1 MKKPYWY
8 CSFCKSAKLQVPAPA
23 PGNCDAVERCP
34 DCRNNSLVWLE
45 FTPRKINLPSEN
57 RYETLS
63 ITI

>member
-1 MKKPYWY
+1 
-8 CSFCKSAKLQVPAPA
+8 
-23 PGNCDAVERCP
+23 
-34 DCRNNSLVWLE
+34 VWLE